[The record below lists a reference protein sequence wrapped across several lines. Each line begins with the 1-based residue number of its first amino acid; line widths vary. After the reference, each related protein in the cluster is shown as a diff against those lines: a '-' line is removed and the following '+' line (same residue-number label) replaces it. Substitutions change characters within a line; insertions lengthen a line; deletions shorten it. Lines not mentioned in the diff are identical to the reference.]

1 MSGIHQVLMNAGGE
15 LVKISNNDAR
25 NNSQAGIGGTATA
38 TYRLA
43 NSGVASATNT
53 GGTLVAITGEWLLSG
68 AASAYEARGTWSG
81 TGGTVAGPTTWSS
94 LGTTRDWTLTVTG
107 SFVTRTLALEIGL
120 AGTSTAI
127 ASATITFEVDS
138 AP

>member
-1 MSGIHQVLMNAGGE
+1 MSGIQQMLMAGGP
-15 LVKISNNDAR
+15 LVKISDQTASNF
-25 NNSQAGIGGTATA
+25 SQAGIGGTATA

-43 NSGVASATNT
+43 NTGVASATNT

-68 AASAYEARGTWSG
+68 SASAYEARGTWSG
-81 TGGTVAGPTTWSS
+81 TGGTIAGPTTWSS

-107 SFVTRTLALEIGL
+107 NTITRTLALEIGL

-127 ASATITFEVDS
+127 ATATITFEVDS

>member
-1 MSGIHQVLMNAGGE
+1 MSGIQQVLLSAAGA
-15 LVKISNNDAR
+15 LVKITDQTASNF
-25 NNSQAGIGGTATA
+25 SLSGIGGTATA

-43 NSGVASATNT
+43 NTGVASATNS
-53 GGTLVAITGEWLLSG
+53 GGTLTAITGEWLLSG

-81 TGGTVAGPTTWSS
+81 SGGTVGGPTTWSTLS
-94 LGTTRDWTLTVTG
+94 TTRDWTLQVTG
-107 SFVTRTLALEIGL
+107 NFVTRTLALEIGL

-127 ASATITFEVDS
+127 ATATITFEVDS

>member
-1 MSGIHQVLMNAGGE
+1 MSGIQQVLLSAAGA
-15 LVKISNNDAR
+15 LVKITDQTASNF
-25 NNSQAGIGGTATA
+25 SLSGIGGTATA

-43 NSGVASATNT
+43 NSGVASTTNS
-53 GGTLVAITGEWLLSG
+53 GGILTPITGEWLLSG

-81 TGGTVAGPTTWSS
+81 TGGTVGGPTTWSALS
-94 LGTTRDWTLTVTG
+94 TNRDWTLSATSNTA
-107 SFVTRTLALEIGL
+107 SRTLALEIGL

-127 ASATITFEVDS
+127 ATATITFDVDS

>member
-1 MSGIHQVLMNAGGE
+1 MSGIQQALMSASGP
-15 LVKISNNDAR
+15 LVKISNQTASNF
-25 NNSQAGIGGTATA
+25 SLSGIGGTATA

-43 NSGVASATNT
+43 NTGVASATNN

-68 AASAYEARGTWSG
+68 AASAYEARGTWG
-81 TGGTVAGPTTWSS
+81 GAGGTVGGPTTWSS
-94 LGTTRDWTLTVTG
+94 LGTTRDWTLQVTNG
-107 SFVTRTLALEIGL
+107 TITRTLTLEIGL

-127 ASATITFEVDS
+127 ATATITFDVDS